1 MTGIVNPDTDG
12 AVDFLEHWAPGGP
25 WVLSAIE
32 PDGPI
37 ETRTFGDRRATK
49 KWIET
54 WQDKRNIYFSVNIP
68 KLDLKKKA
76 TEADTGALNALH
88 VDLDSP
94 DGVDPEQAKAAIILP
109 RLKSYRLPPSVILDS
124 GAGLQG
130 FWLMREPAALNG
142 PDSIKQLEAYNRQL
156 ETDLGGDH
164 CHNVDRIMRLP
175 GTINLPNAVKRAKG
189 RRQYLAAVVE
199 ADWQCRYAIEQF
211 ETASVSG
218 GKANG
223 KANDYPQDGEELDS
237 ILGRLPEWVIDRLKD
252 AGAAD
257 RSRALFSVIRK
268 LIELDLDDATIERVI
283 RAYPGGIGS
292 KYVGRSDLGAEIA
305 RVRSKTAA
313 GRKMRDKAANFDQA
327 VASTDIT
334 AEITH
339 RQQAL
344 DQLVGDFNRRYSVVN
359 EAGKVLVFEWRL
371 DPVLGRGVLDRIS
384 HADFR
389 RLYENDRL
397 QIFTAGGPKI
407 ISTIKTR
414 AEWWLTHRAWRQY
427 LDGVTFDPTG
437 RAPPG
442 YMNLWRGYAV
452 EPQLSVWSLM
462 RDRIGKVICCGDTKH
477 FCYVLD
483 WIARLVQYPNRP
495 GEVAIVV
502 RGKKGCG
509 KGIFGRWVA
518 KAFGQHGM
526 QIFNPAQLVCRFNEH
541 LRDCVLLF
549 GDEAFYAGDK
559 KHEGVLKGLIT
570 EPFLPIEGKYQRV
583 VTVANMLHIILG
595 SNHDPASVD
604 ERRFAVFDVAD
615 NRCGDIP

>member
-1 MTGIVNPDTDG
+1 MTGMFNPDTDG

-25 WVLSAIE
+25 WVLTAIE

-37 ETRTFGDRRATK
+37 ETRTFRNRQATK

-54 WQDKRNIYFSVNIP
+54 WQGKRNIHFSVNTP

-76 TEADTGALNALH
+76 TKADIVAVNALH

-94 DGVDPEQAKAAIILP
+94 DGADPEQAKAAIILP

-124 GAGLQG
+124 GGGLQA
-130 FWLMREPAALNG
+130 FWLMREPVALNG
-142 PDSIKQLEAYNRQL
+142 PDSIEQLEGYNRQL
-156 ETDLGGDH
+156 ETALGGDH

-199 ADWQCRYAIEQF
+199 ADWQRRYAIEQF
-211 ETASVSG
+211 ETASASGGKAGG

-223 KANDYPQDGEELDS
+223 KANDHPQDGEELDG
-237 ILGRLPEWVIDRLKD
+237 ILGRLPGWVIDRLND
-252 AGAAD
+252 DRAAD

-268 LIELDLDDATIERVI
+268 LIELDLDDATIKRI
-283 RAYPGGIGS
+283 IGAYPGGIGS

-313 GRKMRDKAANFDQA
+313 NRKMRGKTAKFDQA
-327 VASTDIT
+327 GAATDIA
-334 AEITH
+334 AEIA
-339 RQQAL
+339 RSQQAL
-344 DQLVGDFNRRYSVVN
+344 EQLVGDLNRRYSVVN
-359 EAGKVLVFEWRL
+359 EAGKVWVFEWRL
-371 DPVLGRGVLDRIS
+371 DPVLGREVLDRIS

-397 QIFTAGGPKI
+397 QVFTAGGPKI
-407 ISTIKTR
+407 IPKTKTR
-414 AEWWLTHRAWRQY
+414 AEWWLTHRARRQY
-427 LDGVTFDPTG
+427 LVGVTFDPTG

-452 EPQLSVWSLM
+452 EPKPGDWSLM
-462 RDRIGKVICCGDTKH
+462 RDHIEKVICCGDTKH

-483 WIARLVQYPNRP
+483 WITRLVQDPSRP

-518 KAFGQHGM
+518 KAFGQHGI
-526 QIFNPAQLVCRFNEH
+526 QIFNPRSWS
-541 LRDCVLLF
+541 
-549 GDEAFYAGDK
+549 
-559 KHEGVLKGLIT
+559 
-570 EPFLPIEGKYQRV
+570 
-583 VTVANMLHIILG
+583 VASMNICAIASCCSATKPSM
-595 SNHDPASVD
+595 PATSST
-604 ERRFAVFDVAD
+604 RG
-615 NRCGDIP
+615 C